1 MTDGFE
7 CPYVGNKPSLVIF
20 VVRYVPSGD
29 SLTLTVRIAYSLSRL
44 SKLPSC
50 FGFTEYWE
58 RVSCSPNLRSSL
70 WFEADDFSRIILV
83 PNRATINRKPTTF
96 VVGGRAVHHETLM
109 HVAATL
115 YFYGNVR

>member
-29 SLTLTVRIAYSLSRL
+29 SLTLTVRIAYSLSRI

-50 FGFTEYWE
+50 FGFTEDWE
-58 RVSCSPNLRSSL
+58 RVSCSPNLRRRL
-70 WFEADDFSRIILV
+70 VFEEDEFCPKKPV
-83 PNRATINRKPTTF
+83 PNRATINRKPTNF

-109 HVAATL
+109 HVA
-115 YFYGNVR
+115 